1 MCGSLLLS
9 FSPSLLLSVSPLP
22 RPIPVQIEL
31 ADRRSDDLPPR
42 KNLSAG
48 GGGGSMFSGSGHTLG
63 GTARPSGG
71 SGGSGGNRLGGEVGA
86 PSSGAEGAGGAGG
99 AGGGGG
105 EALAGLV
112 ASLTAAA
119 RQLTVE
125 DGLVPA
131 GLVASFLVA
140 HLTGFAPNLG
150 WALVGGGL
158 GWVGRQRLRTTRQEQ
173 AVEARRSRLAVR
185 TDLPTTRLQVRLPGQ
200 RREVRRR
207 GETRR

>member
-1 MCGSLLLS
+1 
-9 FSPSLLLSVSPLP
+9 
-22 RPIPVQIEL
+22 VQIEL
-31 ADRRSDDLPPR
+31 ADRRSDDLPVR

-63 GTARPSGG
+63 GTARPRGG
-71 SGGSGGNRLGGEVGA
+71 SGGSGGNQLGGKVGA
-86 PSSGAEGAGGAGG
+86 PSSGAEGEGG

-112 ASLTAAA
+112 VSLTAVA

-185 TDLPTTRLQVRLPGQ
+185 ADLPTTRLQVRLPGQ
-200 RREVRRR
+200 RRKVTRR
-207 GETRR
+207 GETRRGETRR